1 MAAKKRKLG
10 RGVSII
16 GGGMS
21 KFGAFAEKSTRD
33 LFGEAYSEAIGSVSK
48 GIDPEAIEALYVGNF
63 SADLFEGQGHLGH
76 LMADWV
82 GLAPRDPL
90 QGWRGPVRAADW
102 PSGKASWR

>member
-21 KFGAFAEKSTRD
+21 KFGAFAEKTTRD
-33 LFGEAYSEAIGSVSK
+33 LFGEAYFEAIGSVSK

-63 SADLFEGQGHLGH
+63 SADLFEGPGTPRPPDGGLG
-76 LMADWV
+76 
-82 GLAPRDPL
+82 GTRAPACDK
-90 QGWRGPVRAADW
+90 G
-102 PSGKASWR
+102 

>member
-21 KFGAFAEKSTRD
+21 KFGAFAEKTTRD
-33 LFGEAYSEAIGSVSK
+33 LFGEAYFEAIGSVSK

-82 GLAPRDPL
+82 GLAPRPR
-90 QGWRGPVRAADW
+90 QGWKGLAQAAAW